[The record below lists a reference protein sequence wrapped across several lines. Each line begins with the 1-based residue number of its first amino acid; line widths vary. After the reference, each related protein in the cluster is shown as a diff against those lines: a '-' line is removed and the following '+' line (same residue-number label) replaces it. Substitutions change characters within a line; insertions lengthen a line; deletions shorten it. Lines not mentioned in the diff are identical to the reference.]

1 MTEAEVMSG
10 FIARRIAHSPLTAV
24 LAAAIPA
31 MSGQSAQ
38 NDTAQDDYTAG
49 RRCVCRRLAKLR
61 PGQPVILWE

>member
-10 FIARRIAHSPLTAV
+10 FIVRRIAHSPLNAV

-38 NDTAQDDYTAG
+38 NDSA
-49 RRCVCRRLAKLR
+49 
-61 PGQPVILWE
+61 